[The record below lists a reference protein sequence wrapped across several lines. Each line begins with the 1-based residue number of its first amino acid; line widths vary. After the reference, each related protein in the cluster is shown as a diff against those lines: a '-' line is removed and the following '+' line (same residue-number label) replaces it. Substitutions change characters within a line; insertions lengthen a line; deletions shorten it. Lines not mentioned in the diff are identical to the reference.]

1 MLLAG
6 INIMLRTNPMRI
18 RKYSILAS
26 VILGSGLLTGCVNAL
41 NSETITLD
49 GDKQSPAVMATFDD
63 RGNLVNKIKT
73 SDLKISSD
81 KNIDQAIKVQWGQNK
96 TIANNTSVLAYVDT
110 VNYVTNNTMS
120 LREIYDAN
128 KSAIK
133 DDDTVVVVKNKQD
146 AIIGLFSGQSV
157 HIKAFDADLP
167 ANAKITID
175 GGTVFV
181 YDGAYET
188 YPASTIEAMTLNQ
201 HAKQQKTTKDV
212 TTSNALDDSTKK

>member
-1 MLLAG
+1 M
-6 INIMLRTNPMRI
+6 
-18 RKYSILAS
+18 
-26 VILGSGLLTGCVNAL
+26 TGCVNAL

-63 RGNLVNKIKT
+63 HGDLVNKIKT

-128 KSAIK
+128 KTAIK

-146 AIIGLFSGQSV
+146 AIIGMFSGQSV
-157 HIKAFDADLP
+157 HSQLP
-167 ANAKITID
+167 
-175 GGTVFV
+175 
-181 YDGAYET
+181 
-188 YPASTIEAMTLNQ
+188 
-201 HAKQQKTTKDV
+201 
-212 TTSNALDDSTKK
+212 